1 MLGIPENEGLMPISS
16 GLLIQE
22 FYPQTL
28 TETTDTQGS
37 VVNTWTDGTAF
48 RGRLSSLP
56 IDERMSQD
64 KQTVFASHKLYCNA
78 FVLIESQRIRNSD
91 STRYFQIKGVVNP
104 SNASDHLEILVLEL
118 D

>member
-1 MLGIPENEGLMPISS
+1 MGISS

-28 TETTDTQGS
+28 TETSDNQGGVTS
-37 VVNTWTDGTAF
+37 TWADGTAF

-56 IDERMSQD
+56 VAERMSAD
-64 KQTVFASHKLYCNA
+64 KLTTYASHRLFCDYQSLTEA
-78 FVLIESQRIRNSD
+78 QRVRNSD
-91 STRYFQIKGVVNP
+91 STRYFQIKGIVNP
-104 SNASDHLEILVLEL
+104 SNSSHHLEIDLLEL

>member
-1 MLGIPENEGLMPISS
+1 MTISA

-28 TETTDTQGS
+28 AETADGQGGTTN
-37 VVNTWTDGTAF
+37 VWADGTAF

-56 IDERMSQD
+56 IDERVSQD
-64 KQTVFASHKLYCNA
+64 KMTIFASHKLYCNNQTITEA
-78 FVLIESQRIRNSD
+78 ARIRNSD
-91 STRYFQIKGVVNP
+91 NTRYFQIKGVVNP
-104 SNASDHLEILVLEL
+104 SNTNSHLELLLMEL

>member
-1 MLGIPENEGLMPISS
+1 MPISN

-28 TETTDTQGS
+28 TSTDDGQGGVTES
-37 VVNTWTDGTAF
+37 WADGTVF

-56 IDERMSQD
+56 IAERMSAD
-64 KQTVFASHKLYCNA
+64 KTTVFASHKLYCNNQTITEA
-78 FVLIESQRIRNSD
+78 YRIRNSD
-91 STRYFQIKGVVNP
+91 STRYFQVKAVINP
-104 SNASDHLEILVLEL
+104 SNSSDHLELLVLEI